1 MEETI
6 YPFLHIIH
14 ILTVILWIGG
24 LGFIT
29 ILMLPMIVKMP
40 DALQKVLLFQRIEHR
55 FAPLARIYTVIVGVS
70 GFSMFFILDLTSI
83 IFTKEGMFLLIMIAI
98 WIFWVIMLFGLEPLI
113 VKRILDNLAKEKGKN
128 LEIEDLFNR
137 MNILHFVLLFLS
149 LTASAS
155 GIIFAHSH
163 F

>member
-6 YPFLHIIH
+6 YPYLHIIH

-29 ILMLPMIVKMP
+29 ILILPMVVKMP

-70 GFSMFFILDLTSI
+70 GFSMFFILDFAPIL
-83 IFTKEGMFLLIMIAI
+83 FEKEGIFLLIMIAI

-113 VKRILDNLAKEKGKN
+113 VKRILDNLAKEKGKS

-149 LTASAS
+149 LAASAS